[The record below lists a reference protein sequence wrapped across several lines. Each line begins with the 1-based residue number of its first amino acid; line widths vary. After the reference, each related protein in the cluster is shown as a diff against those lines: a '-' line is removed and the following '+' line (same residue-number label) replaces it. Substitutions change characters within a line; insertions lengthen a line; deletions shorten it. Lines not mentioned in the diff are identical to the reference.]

1 MAQGNPDPRSGDTKA
16 DTSGLLDSWKEI
28 AAYLNRTV
36 RTAQRWEIN
45 EQLPVRRHLHDRL
58 GTVYAYASELDAWWK
73 QRQPPFEITT
83 RREFPQERVCLAV
96 LPFEN
101 LSGDPEQ
108 EYFSDGLTEEMIAQ
122 LGRLDPQRLGVIAR
136 TSVMPY
142 RNTEKGIDRI
152 ARELGVDYVI
162 EGSARRSLDRVRI
175 TAQLIRAR
183 DQTHLLAETYERSTA
198 DILSIQT
205 EFAERVAQ
213 SFAID
218 LLSGG
223 RLPNAHPRTVN
234 SDAYE
239 AYLKGRFWFNKR
251 TEEGFLKGI
260 NHFQQ
265 AIEIDPKYAAAHAGL
280 AEIYDVVGLYGML
293 PPMQAYEKAKAAA
306 KTASSLDNRIAEA
319 HAALGFAKLRYD
331 WDWKGAEA
339 EHRRALELNS
349 NYVTAHLWYGLYL
362 AAMGRFDEAL
372 AEMRQARLL
381 DPLALVTNT
390 HLGWILYL
398 SRRNDEA
405 VKQLTKTLEIEPNFP
420 LARFF
425 LGFAYA
431 QQGRYADAIAEFEK
445 ASESTGGHP
454 GALAGLG
461 HSHALVGNRAEA
473 QKFLTKLKTNASQR
487 YVSPYFIALVHIGFG
502 EIDQAFQWLETA
514 YEHRSDWLV
523 HLKIEPALDP
533 LRSDARFVNLIR
545 RVGLSA

>member
-1 MAQGNPDPRSGDTKA
+1 
-16 DTSGLLDSWKEI
+16 
-28 AAYLNRTV
+28 
-36 RTAQRWEIN
+36 
-45 EQLPVRRHLHDRL
+45 
-58 GTVYAYASELDAWWK
+58 
-73 QRQPPFEITT
+73 
-83 RREFPQERVCLAV
+83 
-96 LPFEN
+96 
-101 LSGDPEQ
+101 
-108 EYFSDGLTEEMIAQ
+108 
-122 LGRLDPQRLGVIAR
+122 
-136 TSVMPY
+136 
-142 RNTEKGIDRI
+142 
-152 ARELGVDYVI
+152 
-162 EGSARRSLDRVRI
+162 
-175 TAQLIRAR
+175 
-183 DQTHLLAETYERSTA
+183 
-198 DILSIQT
+198 
-205 EFAERVAQ
+205 
-213 SFAID
+213 
-218 LLSGG
+218 
-223 RLPNAHPRTVN
+223 VN

-319 HAALGFAKLRYD
+319 HAALGFAKLRFD
-331 WDWKGAEA
+331 WDWKGAET
-339 EHRRALELNS
+339 EHQRALELNS

-372 AEMRQARLL
+372 AEMKQARLL

-398 SRRNDEA
+398 GRRNDEA
-405 VKQLTKTLEIEPNFP
+405 VEQLKKTLEIEPNFP

-431 QQGRYADAIAEFEK
+431 QQARYADAIAEFEK
-445 ASESTGGHP
+445 ASDSTGGHP

-461 HSHALVGNRAEA
+461 HAHALVGNRAEA

-487 YVSPYFIALVHIGFG
+487 YVSPYFIALVHVGFG
-502 EIDQAFQWLETA
+502 EIDEAFQWLETA
-514 YEHRSDWLV
+514 YDHRSDWLV

-533 LRSDARFVNLIR
+533 LRSDARFANLVS

>member
-1 MAQGNPDPRSGDTKA
+1 MAQGNPDPRSGDSKA
-16 DTSGLLDSWKEI
+16 DTAGLLDSWKEI

-83 RREFPQERVCLAV
+83 RRESQQERVCLAV

-223 RLPNAHPRTVN
+223 RLPNAHPPTVN

-319 HAALGFAKLRYD
+319 HAALGFAKLRFD
-331 WDWKGAEA
+331 WDWKGAET
-339 EHRRALELNS
+339 EHQRALELNS

-372 AEMRQARLL
+372 AEMKQARLL

-398 SRRNDEA
+398 GRRNDEA
-405 VKQLTKTLEIEPNFP
+405 VEQLKKTLEIEPNFP

-431 QQGRYADAIAEFEK
+431 QQARYADAIAEFEK
-445 ASESTGGHP
+445 ASDSTGGHP

-461 HSHALVGNRAEA
+461 HAHALVGNRAEA

-487 YVSPYFIALVHIGFG
+487 YVSPYFIALVHVGFG
-502 EIDQAFQWLETA
+502 EIDEAFQWLETA
-514 YEHRSDWLV
+514 YDHRSDWLV

-533 LRSDARFVNLIR
+533 LRSDARFANLVS

>member
-1 MAQGNPDPRSGDTKA
+1 MAQGNPDLRSGDLKA

-45 EQLPVRRHLHDRL
+45 EQLPVRRHLHDRQ

-73 QRQPPFEITT
+73 QRQPPFEITPN
-83 RREFPQERVCLAV
+83 RVSPQERVCLAV

-122 LGRLDPQRLGVIAR
+122 LGRLDPLRLGVIAR

-142 RNTEKGIDRI
+142 RNSEKGIDRI

-183 DQTHLLAETYERSTA
+183 DQTHLLAETYERSTT

-223 RLPNAHPRTVN
+223 RLPHAYPPTVN

-251 TEEGFLKGI
+251 TEEGFLKAI

-265 AIEIDPKYAAAHAGL
+265 AIEIDPNYAAAHAGL

-293 PPMQAYEKAKAAA
+293 PPIEAYEKAKAAA
-306 KTASSLDNRIAEA
+306 KTASTLDNRIAEA
-319 HAALGFAKLRYD
+319 HAALGFAILRYD

-349 NYVTAHLWYGLYL
+349 NYATAHLWYGLYL

-372 AEMRQARLL
+372 AEMKQARLL

-398 SRRNDEA
+398 SRRYDQA
-405 VKQLTKTLEIEPNFP
+405 VEQLTKTLEMEPNFP

-425 LGFAYA
+425 LGFAYG
-431 QQGRYADAIAEFEK
+431 QQGRYDDAIAEFEK
-445 ASESTGGHP
+445 ASEFTEGHP

-461 HSHALVGNRAEA
+461 HAHALVGNRAKA
-473 QKFLTKLKTNASQR
+473 QKFLTKLKNNANQR
-487 YVSPYFIALVHIGFG
+487 YVSPYFIALIHVGLG
-502 EIDQAFQWLETA
+502 DIDEAFRWLETA
-514 YEHRSDWLV
+514 FEHRSDWLV
-523 HLKIEPALDP
+523 HLRIEPALDP
-533 LRSDARFVNLIR
+533 LRSDARFGHLVR
-545 RVGLSA
+545 RVGLSQ